1 MSHGGGD
8 DGEYPSPVLV
18 QLRAQNRELKIEL
31 GGLKNDLRATGHKK
45 QPPCNTLEGSA
56 AHSHHVGP
64 TRKDFDTAKTK
75 ILAGLQT
82 ECPDNSKKGS
92 VDAPIEEMLAFL
104 NGLPH
109 FVSTSS
115 CSGRVA
121 VFCESSD
128 HKKQTGHW
136 AFVSHECVADPAAV
150 VAIVRRASMEWAAV
164 SLKCEPLVLHMSCAS
179 LPEAQRLMKVV
190 LGCGYKNSGML
201 VGKRIMVGVRSTL
214 KLDIPVAMDGALLV
228 SDEYVHRMLLLANEK
243 MNENL
248 RRTAVFFQALKDEF
262 G

>member
-1 MSHGGGD
+1 M
-8 DGEYPSPVLV
+8 PVLV
-18 QLRAQNRELKIEL
+18 PRPACP
-31 GGLKNDLRATGHKK
+31 T
-45 QPPCNTLEGSA
+45 PPDALQYSCTALSWDSLA
-56 AHSHHVGP
+56 RVCFFSHFFAPRPSHSP
-64 TRKDFDTAKTK
+64 THSYPRS
-75 ILAGLQT
+75 IQ
-82 ECPDNSKKGS
+82 
-92 VDAPIEEMLAFL
+92 APIEEMLAFL

-228 SDEYVHRMLLLANEK
+228 SDEVGGPALAFIRRCTVLASVLVLNH
-243 MNENL
+243 NRAPLCDSNPRL
-248 RRTAVFFQALKDEF
+248 RLRNSTCIECSSLPTRK
-262 G
+262 